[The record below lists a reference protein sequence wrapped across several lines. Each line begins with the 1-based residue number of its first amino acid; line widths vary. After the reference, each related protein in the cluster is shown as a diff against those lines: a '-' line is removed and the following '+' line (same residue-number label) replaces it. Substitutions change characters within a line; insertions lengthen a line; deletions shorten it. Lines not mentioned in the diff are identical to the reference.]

1 MSFWIINSNL
11 TWINDFEAHEMR
23 YMYFKYDNI
32 QFPSLIQQKVS
43 YIQINY
49 DEISIQF
56 RDQRKERDFYL
67 VI

>member
-1 MSFWIINSNL
+1 
-11 TWINDFEAHEMR
+11 MR
-23 YMYFKYDNI
+23 YMYFKYIYI

-56 RDQRKERDFYL
+56 RDQRKKRDFYL

>member
-1 MSFWIINSNL
+1 MSRKIWFVA
-11 TWINDFEAHEMR
+11 NDFEAHEMR
-23 YMYFKYDNI
+23 HMYFKYIYI

-56 RDQRKERDFYL
+56 CDQRKERDLYL